1 MTSGDEEVPFEYSPE
16 MKAMLQRSIQGAKAF
31 DHAASEMSIKIP
43 LLDIFQKTPSC
54 FVDDCTSVKNE
65 LATLIKNLKQSAE
78 FMRGGDGLSHQMIE
92 SLYQKGYFA
101 CNEHANTVPDDYDPT
116 ILSTVKCG
124 LRLRPGQNNQ
134 SFDEWSIPSLG
145 DKPLPS
151 TRICDIDIPIR
162 EGTNWPYTD
171 EGPVLCSLSHAA
183 LHRRSVK
190 QRRNRSSR
198 LGGGFE
204 TNSNRVGE
212 HETGKRKSTEG
223 TSRHKGN
230 ASFRLPPA
238 LIGARK
244 TEVDPTSDIRTA
256 EMESF
261 FDQTPLA
268 ATYLSKEKALECT
281 QCFTVDSSYP
291 LTGDVQSKRMWHS
304 SEAGYKAREKLRIF
318 GGYVCGQPRC
328 ESTRAL
334 DLLRDSHQPRTATC
348 KNPTECRVT
357 FALTTGLEADWPY
370 TTTVWK
376 QDGTQSTYYQC
387 SAWCN
392 AQSIASEASK
402 LASSTL
408 MQHFTVRRLTPAD
421 LQERKA
427 IWGRWDLPPGPL
439 RPLQPRIALCEISLC
454 TVNRLRLLVTIKNSL
469 VLMRSCLHLLAL
481 VMIEMMKRSNRGL
494 HSSLRSTNDRE

>member
-1 MTSGDEEVPFEYSPE
+1 M
-16 MKAMLQRSIQGAKAF
+16 
-31 DHAASEMSIKIP
+31 
-43 LLDIFQKTPSC
+43 
-54 FVDDCTSVKNE
+54 N
-65 LATLIKNLKQSAE
+65 
-78 FMRGGDGLSHQMIE
+78 GLSHP
-92 SLYQKGYFA
+92 F
-101 CNEHANTVPDDYDPT
+101 
-116 ILSTVKCG
+116 
-124 LRLRPGQNNQ
+124 
-134 SFDEWSIPSLG
+134 G

-151 TRICDIDIPIR
+151 TRICDIDIHIR

-171 EGPVLCSLSHAA
+171 EGRVLCSLSHAA

-212 HETGKRKSTEG
+212 LETGKRKSTEG

-256 EMESF
+256 ETESF

-268 ATYLSKEKALECT
+268 ATYLNKEKALECT
-281 QCFTVDSSYP
+281 QCFTVDPSYP

-334 DLLRDSHQPRTATC
+334 DLLWDSHQPRIATC

-387 SAWCN
+387 SAC
-392 AQSIASEASK
+392 AMPSRSLLR
-402 LASSTL
+402 LASSTR
-408 MQHFTVRRLTPAD
+408 MQHFTIRRLTPAEKKKSYLGTMGPPPRPPSAFTTPNSVMRD
-421 LQERKA
+421 LTLYGQ
-427 IWGRWDLPPGPL
+427 PP
-439 RPLQPRIALCEISLC
+439 S
-454 TVNRLRLLVTIKNSL
+454 TVSDDKEFTSTDEE
-469 VLMRSCLHLLAL
+469 LLAL
-481 VMIEMMKRSNRGL
+481 AGFGD
-494 HSSLRSTNDRE
+494 DRDDEEE

>member
-1 MTSGDEEVPFEYSPE
+1 MITTRLSSALSSAVLGC
-16 MKAMLQRSIQGAKAF
+16 AQARITN
-31 DHAASEMSIKIP
+31 
-43 LLDIFQKTPSC
+43 LLM
-54 FVDDCTSVKNE
+54 N
-65 LATLIKNLKQSAE
+65 
-78 FMRGGDGLSHQMIE
+78 GLSHP
-92 SLYQKGYFA
+92 F
-101 CNEHANTVPDDYDPT
+101 
-116 ILSTVKCG
+116 
-124 LRLRPGQNNQ
+124 
-134 SFDEWSIPSLG
+134 G

-151 TRICDIDIPIR
+151 TRICDIDIHIR

-171 EGPVLCSLSHAA
+171 EGRVLCSLSHAA

-212 HETGKRKSTEG
+212 LETGKRKSTEG

-256 EMESF
+256 ETESF

-281 QCFTVDSSYP
+281 QCFTVDPSYP

-334 DLLRDSHQPRTATC
+334 DLLWDSHQPRIATC

-387 SAWCN
+387 SAC
-392 AQSIASEASK
+392 AMPSRSLLR
-402 LASSTL
+402 LASSTR
-408 MQHFTVRRLTPAD
+408 MQHFTIRRLTPAEKKKSYLGTMGPPPRPPSAFTTPNSVMRD
-421 LQERKA
+421 LTLYGQ
-427 IWGRWDLPPGPL
+427 PP
-439 RPLQPRIALCEISLC
+439 S
-454 TVNRLRLLVTIKNSL
+454 TVSDDKEFTSTDEE
-469 VLMRSCLHLLAL
+469 LLAL
-481 VMIEMMKRSNRGL
+481 AGFGD
-494 HSSLRSTNDRE
+494 DRDDEEE

>member
-1 MTSGDEEVPFEYSPE
+1 M
-16 MKAMLQRSIQGAKAF
+16 
-31 DHAASEMSIKIP
+31 
-43 LLDIFQKTPSC
+43 
-54 FVDDCTSVKNE
+54 N
-65 LATLIKNLKQSAE
+65 
-78 FMRGGDGLSHQMIE
+78 GLSHP
-92 SLYQKGYFA
+92 F
-101 CNEHANTVPDDYDPT
+101 
-116 ILSTVKCG
+116 
-124 LRLRPGQNNQ
+124 
-134 SFDEWSIPSLG
+134 G

-171 EGPVLCSLSHAA
+171 EGRVLCSLSHAA

-212 HETGKRKSTEG
+212 LETGKRKRTEG

-256 EMESF
+256 ETESF

-281 QCFTVDSSYP
+281 QCFTVDPSYP

-334 DLLRDSHQPRTATC
+334 DLLWDSHQPRIATC

-402 LASSTL
+402 LDPYATLYNKAFDTSGPPIKKSYLGTMGPPPRPPSAFTTPNSVMRDLTLYGPPPSTVSDDKE
-408 MQHFTVRRLTPAD
+408 FTSTD
-421 LQERKA
+421 E
-427 IWGRWDLPPGPL
+427 
-439 RPLQPRIALCEISLC
+439 E
-454 TVNRLRLLVTIKNSL
+454 
-469 VLMRSCLHLLAL
+469 LLAL
-481 VMIEMMKRSNRGL
+481 AGFGD
-494 HSSLRSTNDRE
+494 DRDDEEEYSRTSFFPLVNK